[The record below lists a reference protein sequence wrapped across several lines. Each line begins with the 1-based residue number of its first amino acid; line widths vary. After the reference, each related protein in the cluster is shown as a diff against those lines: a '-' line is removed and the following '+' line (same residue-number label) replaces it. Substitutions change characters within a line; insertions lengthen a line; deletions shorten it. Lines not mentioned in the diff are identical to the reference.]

1 MCTRYQPPAPE
12 ALIEAFEVGVPGD
25 AYSSEIHIGYL
36 SPILRLAAG
45 SDTQLSCAM
54 ARFGLIPAWAED
66 AKIGRHTYNARSE
79 TVAEKPSFKQAW
91 RQGQFCLVP
100 MRSFYEPNYESG
112 KPVRWRIA
120 RSDEAIFTA
129 AGIWDVWQHQGEPV
143 LSFSLLTIHADGHP
157 LMGRF
162 HRPGDEKRSLVIIP
176 KQRHLA
182 WLKASPQMARTLL
195 SLAPLAEFTAHE
207 AADRPQ
213 NLSLFLTQAGDL
225 AG

>member
-1 MCTRYQPPAPE
+1 MCTSYQAPAPE
-12 ALIEAFEVGVPGD
+12 ALIDAFEIGVPGD
-25 AYSSEIHIGYL
+25 TYRRDVHIGYL

-100 MRSFYEPNYESG
+100 MCGFYEPNYESG

-129 AGIWDVWQHQGEPV
+129 AGIWDVWQHQGERV

-176 KQRHLA
+176 KQRQLA
-182 WLKASPQMARTLL
+182 WLKASPQMARTML
-195 SLAPLAEFTAHE
+195 SLAPLAEFTAHD

-213 NLSLFLTQAGDL
+213 NLSLF
-225 AG
+225 